1 MAEPRARAARHKG
14 QLNFPSEIKSL
25 LHAFGDVPNPLPETI
40 KTLDE
45 IVTDFIIETCHS
57 AALHASYARR
67 QKIKVDDFKFAIRR
81 DERMLGRVL
90 ELLALDRELREA
102 RRQFDEKDD
111 RVVIVGVGLGGEG
124 VKGDV
129 KGDVTGSGD
138 GQSGKM
144 DGA

>member
-1 MAEPRARAARHKG
+1 
-14 QLNFPSEIKSL
+14 
-25 LHAFGDVPNPLPETI
+25 
-40 KTLDE
+40 
-45 IVTDFIIETCHS
+45 
-57 AALHASYARR
+57 
-67 QKIKVDDFKFAIRR
+67 
-81 DERMLGRVL
+81 MLGRVL